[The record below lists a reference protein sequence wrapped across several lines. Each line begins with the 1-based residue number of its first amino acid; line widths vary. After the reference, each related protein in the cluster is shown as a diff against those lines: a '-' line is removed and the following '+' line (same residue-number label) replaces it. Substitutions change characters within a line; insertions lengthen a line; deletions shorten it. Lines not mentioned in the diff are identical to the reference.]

1 VFRRFYFKTSLRTPS
16 AGRRPEHFGSS
27 PSRYSALLA
36 LNRMLIDL
44 GVQIVPNVQTV
55 EAVYKSNWFQSFPTF
70 KTFPSN
76 IREQLRNSEGV
87 GNGARKQT
95 SFVCGFEPLSARTNF
110 GSDA

>member
-1 VFRRFYFKTSLRTPS
+1 
-16 AGRRPEHFGSS
+16 
-27 PSRYSALLA
+27 
-36 LNRMLIDL
+36 MLIDL
-44 GVQIVPNVQTV
+44 GVQIVPDVQTV

-70 KTFPSN
+70 KTFRSN